1 MSRLIHW
8 YGQVANITPSL
19 YFDKKRGLAS
29 GIVCAG
35 GGLGGM
41 AISHIMNSITQRTGP
56 AWTFRIVGFFAS
68 DFGEKIMA
76 TELLFCSKKL
86 SQYLDCANKIDIES
100 VFLIQY
106 Y

>member
-1 MSRLIHW
+1 
-8 YGQVANITPSL
+8 
-19 YFDKKRGLAS
+19 
-29 GIVCAG
+29 
-35 GGLGGM
+35 
-41 AISHIMNSITQRTGP
+41 
-56 AWTFRIVGFFAS
+56 
-68 DFGEKIMA
+68 MA